1 MCSVKAEATQ
11 SPLHSQ
17 YFASVSAL
25 EAVKKTN
32 QTQSKPKQHFFLLLV
47 GDQLVSLPVGGTLP

>member
-1 MCSVKAEATQ
+1 MCSVKAKATQ

-17 YFASVSAL
+17 YFASISAL

-32 QTQSKPKQHFFLLLV
+32 QTQTKLKQGFFLLLV
-47 GDQLVSLPVGGTLP
+47 GAPVSITSCGR